1 MEAYSLY
8 TFIILMKN
16 TILEGKMFGLVF
28 SLAFLVVALL
38 FMLVGAL
45 RGKKTAWQLS
55 VTRIALSVISA
66 IIAAF
71 VSSLIAWHGI
81 GAALGALFS
90 SVPQIEGIMSEL
102 PSGKGIITALAAMI
116 VAPLLFVLVYTI
128 IRLIAKIFTKL
139 IARPFLKLT
148 TPEKKAEVVEVEKE
162 RELSAEEK
170 AAEEIY
176 ASVPETSEDPMAK
189 YMNEFVGE
197 NAEAEDSKKAKKKK
211 KKLMFKLEKNS
222 WIGALCGALCSL
234 VSLCILMVPMVGTL
248 GVVGDMASL
257 PLQTMA
263 ASDESGMMT
272 TVADVVD
279 GASNNAG
286 TVTVK
291 LLGGGLLYDV
301 MTTYDIGETKVT
313 LRKEAEFVKTAANAV
328 IAATDK
334 EATKESKVDGI
345 REIAVAFE
353 KSDMV
358 PTLVAELTKAAA
370 SDWKEGNDFHGIELP
385 SMGESFDPLMMSLV
399 EAFSESGKETI
410 KDDVATIVEIMVV
423 LMENDALESFSSNPM
438 VMLSKEETTAKILEN
453 LLKNPRLDVMVDGI
467 SDFGVSVLMS
477 AVGATED
484 VAPLYAEFKTEVQNV
499 YGETAE
505 DLSAAYAK
513 VFDKYGLKVS
523 EELCASAAQTKLG
536 GGSILSWVEKNVV
549 ADEADYVNKTVIVSV
564 NMITE
569 GKAEVQ
575 NAEAEAKLLA
585 RTYAQAYELM
595 NKMTESTFGINDMVA
610 EMGPVLDSFAH
621 TESIGPVKTAYIL
634 KAMLESETVHDK
646 IGFSVMEAANS
657 ADSISKNAATKSYAK
672 MLNSLM
678 LAIDVVEAASDPN
691 VNTNEAV
698 EKMLADLTPESA
710 EVLKTISTPD
720 VMKNYG
726 VPEKSAKPTSELMS
740 DTFGN
745 LADAKD
751 NGMSDEEYAKESA
764 AVSNM
769 MSVAMSS
776 KGGAVFGEQSSTG
789 ITSDQFVD
797 DIMNSTVMSDTLVE
811 KVYGDG
817 DEPKVDPL
825 ASGRKMSEA
834 ENTSFM
840 NSLNNKWNASDKSES
855 TKKEIVAIAAVMNVK
870 VNVTESG
877 VQQIVDAQ

>member
-1 MEAYSLY
+1 
-8 TFIILMKN
+8 
-16 TILEGKMFGLVF
+16 MFGLIF
-28 SLAFLVVALL
+28 SVAFLVVALL

-55 VTRIALSVISA
+55 VTRIVLSMVSA

-81 GAALGALFS
+81 GAGIDMVTGS
-90 SVPQIEGIMSEL
+90 MPEIEGIMNEL

-148 TPEKKAEVVEVEKE
+148 TPQKKVEVVEVEQE
-162 RELSAEEK
+162 ELSPEEK

-176 ASVPETSEDPMAK
+176 AAVPEVSEASEDPMAK

-197 NAEAEDSKKAKKKK
+197 ASEDTSKKAKKKK

-234 VSLCILMVPMVGTL
+234 VTLCILMVPMVGTL
-248 GVVGDMASL
+248 SVVGDMASL
-257 PLQTMA
+257 PLHAMA
-263 ASDESGMMT
+263 ESDDSGVMT
-272 TVADVVD
+272 TVSDVVD
-279 GASNNAG
+279 GVSNNAG

-301 MTTYDIGETKVT
+301 MTTYDVGETKVT

-353 KSDMV
+353 KSDML

-370 SDWKEGNDFHGIELP
+370 SDWKEGKDFHGIELP

-410 KDDVATIVEIMVV
+410 KDDVATIVEIMAV
-423 LMENDALESFSSNPM
+423 LMENDALESFSSDPM
-438 VMLSKEETTAKILEN
+438 VMLSKEDTTAEILKN
-453 LLKNPRLDVMVDGI
+453 LLENPRLDVMVDGI

-477 AVGATED
+477 AVGAKEN
-484 VAPLYAEFKTEVQNV
+484 VAPLYAEFKTAVQNV

-505 DLSAAYAK
+505 DLTAAYAK
-513 VFDKYGLKVS
+513 VFDTYGLKVTD
-523 EELCASAAQTKLG
+523 ELCADAAKTKLNG
-536 GGSILSWVEKNVV
+536 GNIVDWVARNVV
-549 ADEADYVNKTVIVSV
+549 ADEADYVKKTVIVSV

-569 GKAEVQ
+569 GKADVQ
-575 NAEAEAKLLA
+575 NSENEAKLLA
-585 RTYAQAYELM
+585 HTYAQAYGLM
-595 NKMTESTFGINDMVA
+595 KKMSDSTFGINDMVA
-610 EMGPVLDSFAH
+610 EMGPVLDSFAL
-621 TESIGPVKTAYIL
+621 TESIGPAKTAYIL
-634 KAMLESETVHDK
+634 KAMLQSETVHDK
-646 IGFSVMEAANS
+646 IGFSVLEASDS
-657 ADSISKNAATKSYAK
+657 ADSISKNAATKSYAN

-691 VNTNEAV
+691 VNTSEAV
-698 EKMLADLTPESA
+698 DKMLADLTPESA
-710 EVLKTISTPD
+710 EVLQTISTPE

-745 LADAKD
+745 LADAKE

-776 KGGAVFGEQSSTG
+776 KGGAVFGEQSATG

-840 NSLNNKWNASDKSES
+840 TSLNNKWNASDKSES
-855 TKKEIVAIAAVMNVK
+855 TKKEIVAIASIMNVK
-870 VNVTESG
+870 VTVTDSG
-877 VQQIVDAQ
+877 VQQVVDAQ